1 MLFLFLATICVN
13 MFFEAGAVSWTS
25 TPFSPPSVP
34 LAVRSP
40 YLSVWLP
47 QGAGSALND
56 QWPQSWTGQDIIGW
70 AGFAK
75 VDGTAYVWM
84 GSPGVPNVTFTKAT
98 QKSLQSNF
106 VLTAGPVDLNIT
118 FLSPVEPSDL
128 VNQSLPLSYYSI
140 SATSNDGKSHNVQI
154 YVDISGEWVG
164 GTRDGVTNQMQY
176 ASDIDHISQGSA
188 YHSTL
193 SVTGT
198 TYQTGQDVVVRAQFV
213 NNGIL
218 NNTLD
223 TDFPPV
229 VYSVGHARDPAIQYI
244 VINNGRQEQ
253 SSYFWSRF
261 SAMTDAIE
269 TFLKDYDDALIRADE
284 YDKQINDAASKISSD
299 YASLVALSIR
309 QTFGTI
315 EITAPRQ
322 SDGSLDTSKVLTFM
336 KRSIKTVNTVDVIY
350 PSWLLFLYSNTVIAR
365 SLIEPL
371 LQYQSTGQ
379 YPNAWCVHD
388 MGSNYPNATG
398 HNDGLDT
405 PLPIEES
412 GAMLIMA
419 LSYTQWSSDLDL
431 IKTYFDI
438 LEQWTQYLVANTLYP
453 ANQMSSDVFTGPLA
467 NQTNLAIKGIIG
479 IQAMAEMAAL
489 TGDSAR
495 SANYSS
501 IAATYVQQWRQ
512 LATSASGSHLILA
525 LLRTNI
531 VPSDVYDMLAHPDCW
546 YNGKADTYGLIL
558 DTRNTYTK
566 PDWSIFTAGIVTS
579 TDVRDQIV
587 SAIVMFAADGQNN
600 LPLADWYDVNTGRQ
614 EASSAN
620 FARPVVG
627 AHLALVPAPN
637 TTFPSSGSTGGPIGP
652 SSSPAS
658 PKPRKSG
665 SPATKGYGGVA
676 VITFTL
682 LAVLCTTI
690 CLADTML

>member
-56 QWPQSWTGQDIIGW
+56 QWPQFWTGQDIIGW

-106 VLTAGPVDLNIT
+106 VPTAGPVDLNIT

-164 GTRDGVTNQMQY
+164 GTRDGVPLINWNTTSGDVITHQVQVVR
-176 ASDIDHISQGSA
+176 SRTRCKGSA

-198 TYQTGQDVVVRAQFV
+198 TYQTGQDAVVRAQFV

-223 TDFPPV
+223 TDFRGISDRWPVFAFAHDFGAVTTATAPV

-322 SDGSLDTSKVLTFM
+322 SDGSLDTSKVLTFT

-350 PSWLLFLYSNTVIAR
+350 PSWLLFLYSNTVLAR

-398 HNDGLDT
+398 HNDGN
-405 PLPIEES
+405 

-467 NQTNLAIKGIIG
+467 NQTNLAIK
-479 IQAMAEMAAL
+479 AL

-495 SANYSS
+495 SANHSS

-512 LATSASGSHLILA
+512 LAMSASGSHLILA
-525 LLRTNI
+525 VCILRQNLYADKLLRTNI
-531 VPSDVYDMLAHPDCW
+531 VPSDVVRLRVLQEGVR
-546 YNGKADTYGLIL
+546 GK
-558 DTRNTYTK
+558 R
-566 PDWSIFTAGIVTS
+566 
-579 TDVRDQIV
+579 
-587 SAIVMFAADGQNN
+587 
-600 LPLADWYDVNTGRQ
+600 
-614 EASSAN
+614 
-620 FARPVVG
+620 
-627 AHLALVPAPN
+627 
-637 TTFPSSGSTGGPIGP
+637 
-652 SSSPAS
+652 
-658 PKPRKSG
+658 
-665 SPATKGYGGVA
+665 
-676 VITFTL
+676 
-682 LAVLCTTI
+682 
-690 CLADTML
+690 